1 MAKQSLEELL
11 AETEQRILNNDF
23 YKRFTITYEDEEYY
37 FFAKPISQREFM
49 QLYTRYGKKDT
60 MKLNEEIIAKC
71 LVHEDGSTYPEE
83 KLEIL
88 MNVMPAGFSAEIAKC
103 VYEVSGINTD
113 DNNLEEAKQFLEETS

>member
-1 MAKQSLEELL
+1 MANKSLEVLL

-23 YKRFTITYEDEEYY
+23 YKRFTITYEDEEYE

-71 LVHEDGSTYPEE
+71 LVHEDGSNYPEE
-83 KLEIL
+83 KIEIL
-88 MNVMPAGFSAEIAKC
+88 MNVMPAGFSTEIAKC

-113 DNNLEEAKQFLEETS
+113 DNNLEEAEQFLEETS